1 MANMNFE
8 DALEL
13 ALQTTKQYIDTGINK
28 LEDDLNNNLECLTE
42 EDIDTIINNINGI

>member
-13 ALQTTKQYIDTGINK
+13 ALQTTKQYIDNGIGK
-28 LEDDLNNNLECLTE
+28 LEDDLNNLEYLTE
-42 EDIDTIINNINGI
+42 EDIDIIINNIDGI

>member
-13 ALQTTKQYIDTGINK
+13 VLQTTKQYIDTGIGK
-28 LEDDLNNNLECLTE
+28 LEDDLNNLEYLTE
-42 EDIDTIINNINGI
+42 EDIDIIINSMNEI